1 MKLFTL
7 ALGAL
12 LPCLAAAPLVDKA
25 KALGNPTAPLRLE
38 VYSDYM
44 CPHCKAFHDTVL
56 PTLIKDYVNTGKAYL
71 VSREHPLGVPSF
83 PYSREAA
90 NYATA
95 AARVGKY
102 RSVVDALF
110 RDQNSWSMTGK
121 VWDTVAS
128 ALTAA
133 EQKKVLALAKDPEVV
148 AEVQR
153 DVDAALKANLT
164 GTPGMMIIHGQKR
177 QAWPNLENY
186 TFLSSYLDGLLKK

>member
-1 MKLFTL
+1 MRLFVL
-7 ALGAL
+7 ALAAL

-44 CPHCKAFHDTVL
+44 CPHCKAFHDTTRK
-56 PTLIKDYVNTGKAYL
+56 TLIREYVNTGKAYL

-110 RDQNSWSMTGK
+110 REQNSWSLTGK

-128 ALTAA
+128 ALTPA
-133 EQKKVLALAKDPEVV
+133 EQKKVQALAKDPEVL

-164 GTPGMMIIHGQKR
+164 GTPGMMIIRGQKR
-177 QAWPNLENY
+177 QPWPNLENY

>member
-25 KALGNPTAPLRLE
+25 KALGNPSAPLRLE

-110 RDQNSWSMTGK
+110 REQNSWSMTGK

-133 EQKKVLALAKDPEVV
+133 EQKKVLALAKDPEVL

>member
-1 MKLFTL
+1 MRLFAL
-7 ALGAL
+7 ALAAL
-12 LPCLAAAPLVDKA
+12 LPCLAAAPDVDKA
-25 KALGNPTAPLRLE
+25 KALGNPAAPLRLE

-44 CPHCKAFHDTVL
+44 CPHCKVFHDTLL
-56 PTLIKDYVNTGKAYL
+56 PTLIRDYVNTGKAYL

-110 RDQNSWSMTGK
+110 RDQNSWSLSGK

-128 ALTAA
+128 ALTPA
-133 EQKKVLALAKDPEVV
+133 EQKKVQALAKDPDVL

-153 DVDAALKANLT
+153 DVDAALAANLT
-164 GTPGMMIIHGQKR
+164 GTPGMMIIHGQKH
-177 QAWPNLENY
+177 QPWPSLDNY
-186 TFLSSYLDGLLKK
+186 TFLSSYLNGLLKK

>member
-1 MKLFTL
+1 
-7 ALGAL
+7 
-12 LPCLAAAPLVDKA
+12 
-25 KALGNPTAPLRLE
+25 
-38 VYSDYM
+38 M

-110 RDQNSWSMTGK
+110 REQNSWSMTGK

-133 EQKKVLALAKDPEVV
+133 EQKKVLALAKDPEVL

-153 DVDAALKANLT
+153 DVDAALEANLT